1 MAAFFRRYIMPG
13 LVFQGVIIG
22 GGYGTGR
29 ELVEY
34 FMKYGPVGGILG
46 MWLVT
51 MTVWAVVLALT
62 FELARVYRHYDYR
75 TFLMNLL
82 GPFWV
87 AFEIMY
93 IVLLVIVLAVVGSAA
108 GALLR
113 DFFGIPYLVGVGG
126 MLFGVGFLTFKGSG
140 LIEKSFSVW
149 SIFIYIVYLLF
160 LVVSIAKFG
169 PEIRANLATGAVH
182 PGWAIGGF
190 KYALYSLGV
199 IAAILFTV
207 RHMETRRQA
216 VGAGIIASV
225 IGLVPAFFF
234 LIAILGQYPAVV
246 SEEIPAVYVLERA
259 GAPIVLTLFVI
270 MLFGTLIQTGTGLI
284 HGVNERIQSAV
295 AAKGREFPTW
305 QRPVVAI
312 VLLLASLGLARFGI
326 VALVAKGYGTMS
338 WGIFVIYVIP
348 LLTIGVYKIIKGSK
362 QPLAGSVKIR
372 GDVVD
377 PVVEPES
384 LDAETGE

>member
-13 LVFQGVIIG
+13 LVFQGIIIG

-34 FMKYGPVGGILG
+34 FLQYGPVGAILG

-51 MTVWAVVLALT
+51 MTVWAVTLALT
-62 FELARVYRHYDYR
+62 FELARLYKHYDYR

-93 IVLLVIVLAVVGSAA
+93 IILLVIVLAVVGSAA

-113 DFFGIPYLVGVGG
+113 DFFGIPYIVGVAG
-126 MLFGVGFLTFKGSG
+126 MLLGVGILTFKGSS

-149 SIFIYIVYLLF
+149 STFIYIVYALF
-160 LVVSIAKFG
+160 LVVAIAKFG
-169 PEIRANLATGAVH
+169 PAIKANLATGAIH
-182 PGWAIGGF
+182 PGWALGGF

-234 LIAILGQYPAVV
+234 LMAILGQYPEVID
-246 SEEIPAVYVLERA
+246 EEIPAVFVLQA
-259 GAPIVLTLFVI
+259 ADAPILLSLFVI
-270 MLFGTLIQTGTGLI
+270 MLFGTLIQTGTGMI
-284 HGVNERIQSAV
+284 HGVNERIKSAFE
-295 AAKGREFPTW
+295 ARKREFPNW
-305 QRPVVAI
+305 ARPVVAI
-312 VLLLASLGLARFGI
+312 VLLLLSLSLARFGI
-326 VALVAKGYGTMS
+326 ITLVAKGYGTMS

-362 QPLAGSVKIR
+362 QVQA
-372 GDVVD
+372 
-377 PVVEPES
+377 
-384 LDAETGE
+384 AE

>member
-1 MAAFFRRYIMPG
+1 VEGISVAAFFRKYIMPG

-34 FMKYGPVGGILG
+34 FLQYGPIGAILG

-51 MTVWAVVLALT
+51 MTVWALTLALT
-62 FELARVYRHYDYR
+62 FELARIFKTYDYR
-75 TFLMNLL
+75 TFLMNLM

-87 AFEIMY
+87 AFEVIY
-93 IVLLVIVLAVVGSAA
+93 IILLVIVLAVVGSAA

-113 DFFGIPYLVGVGG
+113 DFFGIPYLVGVAG
-126 MLFGVGFLTFKGSG
+126 MLLGVGILTFKGSG

-149 SIFIYIVYLLF
+149 STFIYVVYILF
-160 LVVSIAKFG
+160 LVVAIAKFG
-169 PEIRANLATGAVH
+169 GAIRANLSAGGVY

-207 RHMETRRQA
+207 RHMETRREA
-216 VGAGIIASV
+216 VGAGIFASI

-234 LIAILGQYPAVV
+234 LMAILGQYPEVID
-246 SEEIPAVYVLERA
+246 EEIPAVYVLQAA
-259 GAPIVLTLFVI
+259 GVPILLSLFVI

-284 HGVNERIQSAV
+284 HGVNERIQSAL
-295 AAKGREFPTW
+295 AARGRVFPAW
-305 QRPVVAI
+305 QRPALAM

-326 VALVAKGYGTMS
+326 IALVAKGYGTMS
-338 WGIFVIYVIP
+338 WGIFVVYVIP
-348 LLTIGVYKIIKGSK
+348 LLTVGVYKVIKGNPAA
-362 QPLAGSVKIR
+362 QPA
-372 GDVVD
+372 
-377 PVVEPES
+377 ES
-384 LDAETGE
+384 ADR